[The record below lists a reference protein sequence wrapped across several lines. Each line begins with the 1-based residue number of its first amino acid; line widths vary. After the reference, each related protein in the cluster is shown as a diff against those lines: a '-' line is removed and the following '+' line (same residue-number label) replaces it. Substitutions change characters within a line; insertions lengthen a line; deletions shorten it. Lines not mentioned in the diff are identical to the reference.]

1 MVKLVKSLVK
11 LIANFGA
18 VGDGSDKGNLG
29 KGGKISNFGAVGNGS
44 DKGSLDKVGKIS
56 NFGAVG
62 DGSDKGKHQ
71 NYDA

>member
-1 MVKLVKSLVK
+1 MTRVILVK
-11 LIANFGA
+11 I
-18 VGDGSDKGNLG
+18 G
-29 KGGKISNFGAVGNGS
+29 KVS
-44 DKGSLDKVGKIS
+44 KIS